1 MIELDKWQSEKIGQL
16 SFTAVPVQHWSK
28 RDLFDTNKTLWE
40 GWVVKSPQQNLFFA
54 GDTGYSTNFEEIGK
68 RYGPMDLSLI
78 PIGAYAPRW
87 FMKYMHVNHE
97 EAVKIHMM
105 LRVDNP
111 WAYIGVPS

>member
-1 MIELDKWQSEKIGQL
+1 MIELDWWQSEKIGQL

-40 GWVVKSPQQNLFFA
+40 GRVVKSPQQNLFFA
-54 GDTGYSTNFEEIGK
+54 GETGYSKNFEEIGK

-87 FMKYMHVNHE
+87 FMKYMHVNHR

-105 LRVDNP
+105 LRVSNP
-111 WAYIGVPS
+111 